1 MIPTDPPPFM
11 ITFLKKIFILRWL
24 SLLQDELEEDKFIS
38 INDGKE
44 MSKDLPW
51 QGQNPNQGEIAN
63 FVQIRINWS
72 PGLSDATADRLSCVQ
87 CTIKKV
93 TFNLF
98 NNY

>member
-1 MIPTDPPPFM
+1 M
-11 ITFLKKIFILRWL
+11 ITFYFKNICHPLTFKL

-98 NNY
+98 FN

>member
-1 MIPTDPPPFM
+1 
-11 ITFLKKIFILRWL
+11 
-24 SLLQDELEEDKFIS
+24 
-38 INDGKE
+38 